1 MTSLPLALSIT
12 KTFTEVGAIAGFAI
26 DFVAP
31 VICAAAARV
40 ASSREFEPSPGGEDG
55 GRHARL
61 IDQDMNRERLYILGL
76 AEAKSEKG
84 RLLQLVKSEIKANKE
99 VNTWAVLD

>member
-1 MTSLPLALSIT
+1 MTKKQRSLP
-12 KTFTEVGAIAGFAI
+12 V
-26 DFVAP
+26 
-31 VICAAAARV
+31 
-40 ASSREFEPSPGGEDG
+40 EPSLGDYLLIHVPFDKWFLRKFYLGEDG

-61 IDQDMNRERLYILGL
+61 IDEDMNRDRLYILGL

-99 VNTWAVLD
+99 VNTWEVLA